1 MKKRIITGLLI
12 GLFVIPLLLL
22 GNIPYLIGILLLLGG
37 VSYEI
42 SDIKKHHWII
52 KVITILMVTLPTLY
66 NYFHLDTNVLDIPI
80 LLIFLPILI
89 YYSIAVW
96 NEKLDLKE
104 ATFLSLFSIL
114 MILFGKSAL
123 FIRSINENAN
133 ALLYVVTITC
143 CVDIFALFVGCKFGK
158 HRLNER
164 ISPKKSIEGSIGGA
178 LCALVIGFIFNLFF
192 PIFPANETTNILNLS
207 FNSSLSLIEPL
218 KVLAITLVLVVAGQ
232 MGDLM
237 FSMIKRHYQIKDF
250 SDLLPGHGGLTD
262 RIDSICINFILF
274 QLMFVFLLTL

>member
-12 GLFVIPLLLL
+12 GLIVIPLLLL

-80 LLIFLPILI
+80 LLIFLPILT

-96 NEKLDLKE
+96 NEKLELKE

-123 FIRSINENAN
+123 FIRSINGNAN
-133 ALLYVVTITC
+133 ALFYVVTVTC

-192 PIFPANETTNILNLS
+192 PIFPVDETVNILNLG

-250 SDLLPGHGGLTD
+250 SNLLPGHGGLTD